1 MARWRIVRF
10 GCTEGDDTIIGGLR
24 VWDHAW
30 RRTCEEDIRVA
41 SPLYRGERNHLTVY
55 EMGDEAAPVTFAAGE
70 LSNGIWGFAEP
81 HRGLLNMF
89 GFR

>member
-30 RRTCEEDIRVA
+30 RRTGEEDIRVA
-41 SPLYRGERNHLTVY
+41 SLLYRGERNHLTVY